1 MRCFRSILFLLLLAG
16 LFSRLDAQSTVSPDT
31 TIDVLSYYL
40 ELGLVDNFTKK
51 NQRAFEGKETIRMVI
66 RSIGSDRIFKLHA
79 TQSTIIPLKASGAGF
94 VKHAEG
100 RLFLKL
106 PPDTKQGDS
115 ITIVLN
121 YRHSG
126 AKDEGLFV
134 SSGSVFTNNAP
145 VEARDW
151 FICNDHPADKALFS
165 ISVVVPANVTVGAVG
180 LLEEVKDTTGGKKWT
195 WRSIHPM
202 ATYQMVFSAS
212 SEYKVKK
219 SSVRSKFSGR
229 DIPVELYWRKKE
241 NEREVNY
248 ILEVV
253 PVMLDFFEDHFGAYP
268 FEKISF
274 ATLTSDFP
282 YGGMENQSFITLCS
296 GCWYD
301 LLAVHEFAHQW
312 FGDLI
317 TPANWEDVWLNEGFA
332 EYMEAFWVERWTKP
346 EDDQYRAV
354 MRDFVNYY
362 FISSPQ
368 EAISES
374 KWNTSLPPG
383 EEFYNPALIYKK
395 AACVIYML
403 REEVGKEKFLK
414 ILKQYTTDPKL
425 QFGNAKTSDFISVT
439 NEVTGRDYNWFFDQ
453 WLKYPGHP
461 VYVNRFR
468 FLEENG
474 VNILEA
480 TFIQEDWERLYYKSS
495 FELQVKY
502 EDGTSELFT
511 GFNSGNGETFR
522 FKVKPGADTVIFDPS
537 EKIILKK
544 VF

>member
-1 MRCFRSILFLLLLAG
+1 MRFFKSILFSLILAG
-16 LFSRLDAQSTVSPDT
+16 FISRMAAQSTVLPDT
-31 TIDVLSYYL
+31 TIDILSYHL

-51 NQRAFEGKETIRMVI
+51 SQRAFEGKETIRLVI
-66 RSIGSDRIFKLHA
+66 RSIGGDRIFKLHA
-79 TQSTIIPLKASGAGF
+79 SQSTIIPLKVSGVEL
-94 VKHAEG
+94 VKHEGG

-106 PPDTKQGDS
+106 PSEVQERDS
-115 ITIVLN
+115 LTVVLN

-165 ISVVVPANVTVGAVG
+165 ISVLVPSNVTVGAVG
-180 LLEEVKDTTGGKKWT
+180 LLDEVKDTTGGKKWT

-219 SSVRSKFSGR
+219 SSVRSKVSGR

-248 ILEVV
+248 ILDVI

-317 TPANWEDVWLNEGFA
+317 TPANWEDIWLNEGFA
-332 EYMEAFWVERWTKP
+332 EYMEAFWVERWTNP

-362 FISSPQ
+362 FIANPK

-374 KWNTSLPPG
+374 KWNTDLPPG
-383 EEFYNPALIYKK
+383 EEFFNPALIYKK

-403 REEVGKEKFLK
+403 REEVGKENFLK

-425 QFGNAKTSDFISVT
+425 QFSNAKTSDFIGMT
-439 NEVTGRDYNWFFDQ
+439 NEVTGKDYNWFFDQ

-461 VYVNRFR
+461 VYVNKFR

-474 VNILEA
+474 INILEA

-502 EDGTSELFT
+502 NDGTSELFT
-511 GFNSGNGETFR
+511 GFNSDNGETFR
-522 FKVKPGADTVIFDPS
+522 FKVKPGADSVIFDPA

-544 VF
+544 VY